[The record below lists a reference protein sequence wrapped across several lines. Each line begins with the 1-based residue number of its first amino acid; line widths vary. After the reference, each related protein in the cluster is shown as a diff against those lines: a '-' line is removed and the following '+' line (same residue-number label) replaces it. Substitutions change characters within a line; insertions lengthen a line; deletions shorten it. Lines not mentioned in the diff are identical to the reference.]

1 MAVNYIN
8 DISELPPHTVVE
20 LRRFFEDYKKLEHK
34 QVVVEQFLG
43 REDAYKIIDEA
54 IELYSKM
61 KDTLIK

>member
-1 MAVNYIN
+1 
-8 DISELPPHTVVE
+8 VE

>member
-1 MAVNYIN
+1 MIFQN
-8 DISELPPHTVVE
+8 LPPHTVVE

-43 REDAYKIIDEA
+43 REDAYKIISEA

-61 KDTLIK
+61 KDSLI